1 MNNII
6 KKIDTYKLRVNL
18 TKYLTK
24 NLGDTIY
31 ITKCNRLV
39 AELKTYTDK
48 MRRETELKIAKRM
61 VESANKNNYK

>member
-1 MNNII
+1 MNVIV
-6 KKIDTYKLRVNL
+6 KRIDTNELRANL

-31 ITKCNRLV
+31 ITKYHKLV

-48 MRRETELKIAKRM
+48 MKEEAELNIAKKM
-61 VESANKNNYK
+61 VEIADKNDG

>member
-18 TKYLTK
+18 TRYLTK

-31 ITKCNRLV
+31 ITKYNRLV
-39 AELKTYTDK
+39 AELKTYSNK
-48 MRRETELKIAKRM
+48 MRREAELKIAKRM
-61 VESANKNNYK
+61 VESANKNNR